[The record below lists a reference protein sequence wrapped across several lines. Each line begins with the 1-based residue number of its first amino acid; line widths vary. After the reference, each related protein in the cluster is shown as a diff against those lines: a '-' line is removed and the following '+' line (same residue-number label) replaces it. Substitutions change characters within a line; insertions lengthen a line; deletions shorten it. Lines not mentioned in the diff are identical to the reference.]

1 MQALLKRWTHA
12 LLEWLGV
19 TSSSSDT
26 LDRWVALLLVL
37 LAAALL
43 DLFLQLVVVRAIRRL
58 VEHTR
63 VKWDDKLFSVP
74 VLKRS
79 CH

>member
-43 DLFLQLVVVRAIRRL
+43 DLFL
-58 VEHTR
+58 
-63 VKWDDKLFSVP
+63 
-74 VLKRS
+74 
-79 CH
+79 